1 MKQEADTLRTTCV
14 FRQHD
19 RSEQE
24 ETTDAPESD
33 QVIRLDRMIRSDQTK
48 SNKTKSDQTV
58 LLKVADSTDPE
69 YQGCVNDH
77 RQLVQFEIGQ
87 TVATQISHR

>member
-1 MKQEADTLRTTCV
+1 MCL
-14 FRQHD
+14 RQHD

-24 ETTDAPESD
+24 EITDAPESD
-33 QVIRLDRMIRSDQTK
+33 QVIRLDRMIRSDQIT
-48 SNKTKSDQTV
+48 SNKNKLDQTV
-58 LLKVADSTDPE
+58 LPKAADSTDPE

-77 RQLVQFEIGQ
+77 RQLVQIETGQ

>member
-1 MKQEADTLRTTCV
+1 MCL
-14 FRQHD
+14 RQHD

-33 QVIRLDRMIRSDQTK
+33 QMIRLDRMIRSDQMK
-48 SNKTKSDQTV
+48 SNKNKSDQTV
-58 LLKVADSTDPE
+58 LPKATYSTNPE
-69 YQGCVNDH
+69 YQGCVYDH
-77 RQLVQFEIGQ
+77 RQLVQIKTGQ